1 MQMPATANPLDQ
13 LKDIHTPMR
22 LAFGHLLLAGI
33 SSQLF

>member
-13 LKDIHTPMR
+13 LKDIHTPDAIG
-22 LAFGHLLLAGI
+22 LWPPLLAGI